1 MSQNN
6 QYNTIEEALRDLRE
20 GKVILVTDDPDR
32 ENEGDLVCAAEFAT
46 QENINFMA
54 TYAKGLI
61 CTPMSAEI
69 AARLNFPPMVAENTD
84 NHSTAFTVA
93 VDHVDTTTG
102 ISAAER
108 SYTIMRCEAG
118 RFQKTGTCISTHCQ
132 KRRSPGAERTHRGN
146 D

>member
-1 MSQNN
+1 MNGFDSV
-6 QYNTIEEALRDLRE
+6 EEALEELRN
-20 GKVILVTDDPDR
+20 GKIILVTDDPDR

-84 NHSTAFTVA
+84 NHSTARTVLPLQ
-93 VDHVDTTTG
+93 VCTG
-102 ISAAER
+102 LQLPLYVRFFPEHR
-108 SYTIMRCEAG
+108 S
-118 RFQKTGTCISTHCQ
+118 S
-132 KRRSPGAERTHRGN
+132 SPEVETYVRGV
-146 D
+146 